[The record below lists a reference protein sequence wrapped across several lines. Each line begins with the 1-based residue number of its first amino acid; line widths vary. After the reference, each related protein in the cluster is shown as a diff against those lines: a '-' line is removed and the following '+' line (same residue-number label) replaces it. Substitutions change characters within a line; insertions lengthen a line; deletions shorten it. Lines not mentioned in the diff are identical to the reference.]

1 MRGLSTLS
9 LQREELMKHILD
21 DATLAY
27 VEEKFPGI
35 VRIALCRR
43 TRAIAT
49 LKLPRYRSLVRIFYH
64 LPAEETGDC
73 TLKVESRSAQKLMR
87 EWPDLW
93 SFARHRAC
101 EAMLALRNGHKE
113 YVRTRARTSDTA
125 DVP

>member
-1 MRGLSTLS
+1 
-9 LQREELMKHILD
+9 MKHILD

-35 VRIALCRR
+35 VRITLCRR
-43 TRAIAT
+43 TRAIVV
-49 LKLPRYRSLVRIFYH
+49 LKLPGYRFAVHIFYH

-73 TLKVESRSAQKLMR
+73 TLTIKSKSAQKLMR
-87 EWPDLW
+87 ERPDLW

-101 EAMLALRNGHKE
+101 EAMLALRNGHRE
-113 YVRTRARTSDTA
+113 YARTRARTSDTA